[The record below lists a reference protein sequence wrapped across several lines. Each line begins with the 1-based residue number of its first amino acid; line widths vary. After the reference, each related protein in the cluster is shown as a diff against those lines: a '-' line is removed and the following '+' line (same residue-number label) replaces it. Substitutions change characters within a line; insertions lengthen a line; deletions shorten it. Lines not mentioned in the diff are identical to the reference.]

1 MGISDMSPLRFR
13 PSGLMVLAAY
23 TLASI
28 GLLGSPHL
36 ASAGVIASGLIGYGR
51 PTAWPTTRRP
61 RRTMDLFRPYAP
73 GITGQAFDL
82 SGVDRDTGA
91 GAVSIPDNAAY
102 SFGSDFS
109 VGFWFNVN
117 GSPTPDVFL
126 GQDNGTGLQSK
137 WFIDYGFNPGAF
149 EIHFNGPSFAFLPS
163 DVVALPQGWNQ
174 LTLTRSASTFSFY
187 LNGIAIGIRASA
199 ARFPIRPTTL
209 RWDGRSRRWATTGFS
224 TR

>member
-1 MGISDMSPLRFR
+1 MEGRRHGQRLVDHGERWIY
-13 PSGLMVLAAY
+13 SG
-23 TLASI
+23 
-28 GLLGSPHL
+28 
-36 ASAGVIASGLIGYGR
+36 
-51 PTAWPTTRRP
+51 
-61 RRTMDLFRPYAP
+61 PYAP
-73 GITGQAFDL
+73 GITGQTFDL

-224 TR
+224 TRYSSMIASSPRRSP